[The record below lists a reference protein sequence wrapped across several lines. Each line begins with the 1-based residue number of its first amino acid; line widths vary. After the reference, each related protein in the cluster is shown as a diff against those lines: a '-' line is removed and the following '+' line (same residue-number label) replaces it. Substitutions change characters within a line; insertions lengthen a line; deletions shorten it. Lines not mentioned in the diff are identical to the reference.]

1 MSRLPNRV
9 EWMERTRLR
18 EPRGV
23 VRFAKSKRLPREVK
37 SPIMKPATKDTGHGT
52 NHEKEV
58 QGNEGK
64 WGTQRT

>member
-1 MSRLPNRV
+1 MSRLPDRV

-18 EPRGV
+18 EPRGA
-23 VRFAKSKRLPREVK
+23 VRFAKSKRLAREVK

-58 QGNEGK
+58 
-64 WGTQRT
+64 